1 MENILK
7 YYQFSAFKKDG
18 SGIFSGNEISYSI
31 LNDTHF
37 LIFEKEKEVF
47 NLYVTRYTSKK
58 DIGINKP
65 EIIETLVNNYDKSKP
80 EHRII
85 LKQYLQ

>member
-7 YYQFSAFKKDG
+7 YYQFSAFKKDE

-37 LIFEKEKEVF
+37 LIFEKEKEIF
-47 NLYVTRYTSKK
+47 NLYVTRYTFKK

-85 LKQYLQ
+85 LKQYFQ

>member
-7 YYQFSAFKKDG
+7 YYQFSAFKKDE

-37 LIFEKEKEVF
+37 LIFEKKKKY
-47 NLYVTRYTSKK
+47 LTYTLLDILLKK
-58 DIGINKP
+58 I
-65 EIIETLVNNYDKSKP
+65 
-80 EHRII
+80 
-85 LKQYLQ
+85 

>member
-7 YYQFSAFKKDG
+7 YYQFSTFKKDE

-58 DIGINKP
+58 DIGISKP
-65 EIIETLVNNYDKSKP
+65 EIIETLVDNYDKSKP

-85 LKQYLQ
+85 LKQYFQ

>member
-7 YYQFSAFKKDG
+7 YYQFSAFKNDE

-47 NLYVTRYTSKK
+47 NLYVTRYISKK

-85 LKQYLQ
+85 LKQYFQ